1 MELSLLQNKL
11 NGYKKGTFVKVV
23 WEKEISSAKAKK
35 SNVKVMKRCEGIVRA
50 GVTYANIGLVK
61 EILANKAQN
70 EITDSR
76 PSWFE
81 HIGNGIVQHK
91 TNTEK
96 KYLQLF
102 FVNNKKIKSKISV
115 EGVDTTNA
123 NELYELGL
131 ITKAD
136 LPKQNDEPLVT
147 MTISVENIVSFGK

>member
-1 MELSLLQNKL
+1 MELSLLQSKL
-11 NGYKKGTFVKVV
+11 NNYKKGTFVKVV

-35 SNVKVMKRCEGIVRA
+35 SNIKVMKKCEGIVRA

-61 EILANKAQN
+61 EILANKSQN
-70 EITDSR
+70 EETNNK

-91 TNTEK
+91 TNNEK

-102 FVNNKKIKSKISV
+102 FVNNNKIKSNISV
-115 EGVDTTNA
+115 EGVNTTNA

-136 LPKQNDEPLVT
+136 LPKQSDEPLVT
-147 MTISVENIVSFGK
+147 MTIGVENIVSFGK